1 MICINVENAVGSHGF
16 TRHEVHHLPP
26 GGWCFSIRP
35 AFEHQQ
41 CRSRSDKTD
50 QRFAAM
56 ICFASALINSRCIST
71 DHNACSGKADFFD
84 SDIPQ
89 LIVLA

>member
-1 MICINVENAVGSHGF
+1 MGSHGF

-26 GGWCFSIRP
+26 KGQCFSQP
-35 AFEHQQ
+35 SAFEHQQ

-50 QRFAAM
+50 QSFAAM

-71 DHNACSGKADFFD
+71 DHNACPGKADF
-84 SDIPQ
+84 
-89 LIVLA
+89 LISTSPNLLFWRSFFWIG